1 MSKRIRDMRLNED
14 IEGKYALVNIQEPKE
29 YNGGKRM
36 VLKIRDKYLDE
47 ITVTYWGNKD
57 EDLKS
62 LYDSLKDAKC
72 VSIRGHVTENRGNGA
87 LYISVSKNFDNSI
100 KATDDYD
107 LNDCLMSI
115 DELPWLD
122 ANAEDMKEEFFSII
136 SAVENR
142 YLKELLNNVFSGE
155 FWDKFYIATA
165 SQKFHSAGIHGLLH
179 HTLNVTKIARAVAA
193 LYPSVDIDLITA
205 GALLHDIG
213 KVWEYEFT
221 PTIEYSDD
229 GKMLG
234 HIYMG
239 AEMVSRKIDEIENFP
254 LKLKKELLHIILSH
268 HDLISMGWGSARDP
282 STPEAVI
289 VAHADNMDAKTYS
302 EVRKKEGKLN
312 KN

>member
-1 MSKRIRDMRLNED
+1 MSKRIRDMRLND
-14 IEGKYALVNIQEPKE
+14 NIEGKYALVNIQEPKE
-29 YNGGKRM
+29 YDGGKRM

-47 ITVTYWGNKD
+47 ITVTYWGNED

-62 LYDSLKDAKC
+62 LYDSLKDTKC
-72 VSIRGHVTENRGNGA
+72 VIIRGHVTANRGNGVP
-87 LYISVSKNFDNSI
+87 YISVSKKFNNFI
-100 KATDDYD
+100 KPIDDYV

-115 DELPWLD
+115 DELPWLNV
-122 ANAEDMKEEFFSII
+122 NAEDMKDEFFSII

-142 YLKELLNNVFSGE
+142 YLKALLNNVFSGE

-193 LYPSVDIDLITA
+193 LYPSVDVDLVTA

-221 PTIEYSDD
+221 STIEYSND

-239 AEMVSRKIDEIENFP
+239 AEMVSRKIDEIEDFP
-254 LKLKKELLHIILSH
+254 LKLKKELIHIILSH
-268 HDLISMGWGSARDP
+268 HDMIAMGWGSARDP

-289 VAHADNMDAKTYS
+289 VAHADNMDAKTYGAVS
-302 EVRKKEGKLN
+302 KKAR
-312 KN
+312 